1 MTPKELKELLK
12 ATPKKSKFNNRK
24 CKINGITFASKKE
37 AERYT
42 GLLLLVRAGEI
53 SNLKLQQRIKIFVN
67 SEYVCTYIA
76 DFTYTDKTGKH
87 IVEDA
92 KGLRLP
98 IYILKKRLLFL
109 TQGIEILE
117 T

>member
-12 ATPKKSKFNNRK
+12 TTTKKSKFNNRR

-37 AERYT
+37 GERYT
-42 GLLLLVRAGEI
+42 DLLLLLRAGEI
-53 SNLKLQQRIKIFVN
+53 TNLKLQQRIKIFVN
-67 SEYVCTYIA
+67 SEYVCTYVA
-76 DFTYTDKTGKH
+76 DFTYTDKDGKS

-98 IYILKKRLLFL
+98 IYLLKKRLLFL
-109 TQGIEILE
+109 TQGIDILE